1 MSGSHVQHE
10 IRNNSEYPCGVINK
24 TSFNHDNFYTRNILY
39 HTTKNLSISKLYIII
54 ISIFGQY
61 RIMAKSISFICN
73 RTAIFVRIWHEA
85 ANQNSTSRFPHCK
98 YRPGWVLPQKSAIPL
113 ANRRKIWYNNLI
125 TNPTQ
130 RQATKWAKP
139 QSKFKALFPKNSR

>member
-1 MSGSHVQHE
+1 MSGIHVQHE

-24 TSFNHDNFYTRNILY
+24 TSFNHDNFYPRNILY
-39 HTTKNLSISKLYIII
+39 HSTKNLSISKLYIII

-85 ANQNSTSRFPHCK
+85 ANQNSTSRFPHDIERFNG
-98 YRPGWVLPQKSAIPL
+98 YRFRRYCRLSKIPACNRSTPSSITQRRSSAFSILSAAIFIPPQK
-113 ANRRKIWYNNLI
+113 
-125 TNPTQ
+125 
-130 RQATKWAKP
+130 
-139 QSKFKALFPKNSR
+139 F